1 MAYADTAARSVLES
15 WGQFQVVVAAAVKKG
30 DLLGYNNGWV
40 LADANGGGPAEGGAQ
55 HDADAGDAHVRV
67 ARGAVIEGP
76 TGATAGGAIYLRDT
90 AGGTSD
96 TPSATATQVVGKA
109 ISATCLMLDPGRYQ
123 LKMSTSMAFAHGDAG
138 KIIFVSPF
146 ACRVTKVSEVHATA
160 AGQAGTL
167 TVERLQGTE
176 APGAGDDL
184 LGATKI
190 DLTGTAN
197 TVQSPALTGTAAHL
211 VLAAGDRLA
220 LKLASGAS
228 TTLAG
233 ACVTVEIERA

>member
-40 LADANGGGPAEGGAQ
+40 LADANGGVPAEVVAQ

-76 TGATAGGAIYLRDT
+76 TGATAGGAIYLSDT

-176 APGAGDDL
+176 APGAGDLVL
-184 LGATKI
+184 LNATDPANVFGPALPLMDEAG
-190 DLTGTAN
+190 DLTPGIRPPHPPHPEA
-197 TVQSPALTGTAAHL
+197 VADVIDDVHVG
-211 VLAAGDRLA
+211 
-220 LKLASGAS
+220 
-228 TTLAG
+228 
-233 ACVTVEIERA
+233 EE